1 MKGDLLTSPGSTGPE
16 VRLMTAAF
24 TPPAALVT
32 VALRAAAEVGIGCD
46 PPGAPAESPELNLWV
61 TMASI
66 RFWVLVV
73 LVDPAEPPL
82 PPGALEIR
90 ATLSELQKYDHQ

>member
-1 MKGDLLTSPGSTGPE
+1 M
-16 VRLMTAAF
+16 MTAAF
-24 TPPAALVT
+24 PPPAALVT
-32 VALRAAAEVGIGCD
+32 VALRVAAEVGMGCD

-73 LVDPAEPPL
+73 LVAPAEPPL
-82 PPGALEIR
+82 APEALEIR